1 VRTGSSGRPD
11 LPSDHVTPYD
21 RFAWNDTE
29 VERLLATGEHQREL
43 IAYFGV
49 QEHTELARLAHKA
62 ASTSNTSDTRVL
74 VVPGIMGSQ
83 LGMRRPAP
91 LPHDVLWVDPI
102 DIELGRLSSLRLPG
116 TAPVISLGVVLYSYL
131 RVKLHLR
138 AAGFS
143 AAFFDYDWRLGVDE
157 LGRALAERVL
167 ADPASSVMIV
177 AHSMG
182 GLVSR
187 AALAL
192 PGMEKVKRVVLMG
205 TPNFGSFAPV
215 QALRGTYAVVRKI
228 ARLVRNSSAE
238 TMAAEVFTTFPS
250 LYHMLPCAGRNGGPD
265 LFDPGEWPEVDP
277 RPNTTLL
284 ATTKSVRDSLAP
296 PDERFTTIVG
306 VGHETVTAVARRN
319 GEFEYTITRRGDGTV
334 PSVSAELPGALTH
347 YARAAHSDLTRD
359 PVVAAAVVDLL
370 RKGKTRRLPTRWTS
384 RSRAEAFVR
393 DSQLRL
399 THAEKVDWAGMEPE
413 ERRVFLQNLNEP
425 PQLKL
430 RVPAASRAAAR
441 RAAEGRRAS
450 SPARSRGKA
459 AGRVP
464 RGGSSRRVVRRGKS
478 RRK

>member
-1 VRTGSSGRPD
+1 MRAGGSGRPD
-11 LPSDHVTPYD
+11 VPLDHVTPYD

-29 VERLLATGEHQREL
+29 VERLLATGENQREL
-43 IAYFGV
+43 IAYFGA
-49 QEHTELARLAHKA
+49 QEHAELARLAQKA
-62 ASTSNTSDTRVL
+62 ASTPGTPDVRVL

-91 LPHDVLWVDPI
+91 LPDDVLWVDPI

-116 TAPVISLGVVLYSYL
+116 TAPVISLGAVLYSYL

-167 ADPASSVMIV
+167 ADAASTVMIV

-192 PGMEKVKRVVLMG
+192 PGMEKVTRVVLMG

-238 TMAAEVFTTFPS
+238 TMATEVFTTFPS
-250 LYHMLPCAGRNGGPD
+250 LYHMLPSADRNGGPD
-265 LFDPGEWPEVDP
+265 LFDPSEWPEVDP

-284 ATTKSVRDSLAP
+284 ATTKPVRDSLAP
-296 PDERFTTIVG
+296 PDERFVTIVG

-334 PSVSAELPGALTH
+334 PAVSAELPGAVAH

-370 RKGKTRRLPTRWTS
+370 RNGRTRRLPTRWTS
-384 RSRAEAFVR
+384 RSRAEARIR
-393 DSQLRL
+393 DSQLRQ
-399 THAEKVDWAGMEPE
+399 THVEKVDWAGMEPE
-413 ERRVFLQNLNEP
+413 ERRLFLQNLNEP
-425 PQLKL
+425 PQLQL
-430 RVPAASRAAAR
+430 RVP
-441 RAAEGRRAS
+441 GRR
-450 SPARSRGKA
+450 KA
-459 AGRVP
+459 AGL
-464 RGGSSRRVVRRGKS
+464 RGGSSRRVARRGKP

>member
-1 VRTGSSGRPD
+1 VRAGIPGRTDVP
-11 LPSDHVTPYD
+11 LDHITPYD
-21 RFAWNDTE
+21 RFAWTDNE
-29 VERLLATGEHQREL
+29 VERLLAAGEHQREL
-43 IAYFGV
+43 IAYFGA
-49 QEHTELARLAHKA
+49 QEHAELARLAQKA
-62 ASTSNTSDTRVL
+62 ASTPSTPDIRVL

-83 LGMRRPAP
+83 LGMRRAPP
-91 LPHDVLWVDPI
+91 LPDDVLWVDPI

-138 AAGFS
+138 AAGFTTTC
-143 AAFFDYDWRLGVDE
+143 FDYDWRLGIDE
-157 LGRALAERVL
+157 LGRALAGHVR
-167 ADPASSVMIV
+167 ANPASSVMIV

-192 PGMEKVKRVVLMG
+192 PGMEKVARVVLMG

-228 ARLVRNSSAE
+228 ARLVRSSSAE

-250 LYHMLPCAGRNGGPD
+250 LYHMLPSADRNGGPD
-265 LFDPGEWPEVDP
+265 LFDPSEWPAADP
-277 RPNTTLL
+277 RPNATLL
-284 ATTKSVRDSLAP
+284 ATTQAVRDSLAP
-296 PDERFTTIVG
+296 PDGRFATIVG
-306 VGHETVTAVARRN
+306 IGHETVTAVARRN

-384 RSRAEAFVR
+384 RSRAEALVR

-399 THAEKVDWAGMEPE
+399 THVEKVDWAGMEPE
-413 ERRVFLQNLNEP
+413 ERRLFLQNLNEP

-430 RVPAASRAAAR
+430 RVPAASRAR
-441 RAAEGRRAS
+441 
-450 SPARSRGKA
+450 K
-459 AGRVP
+459 
-464 RGGSSRRVVRRGKS
+464 GKS